1 MPTLSEA
8 VAIAGIGG
16 TVRRNGR
23 SAHTVLAGERLVPAD
38 DNSLPPL
45 AFSIYLQ
52 DGWEVVTSAGPIPDG
67 TRVSFTPPWGTL
79 SGATTGVVRSSY
91 RDDPSQ
97 EFTYSIATEDRG
109 HSVTA
114 SRSPANPGE
123 TVTVLREAPEV
134 PPIFPT
140 DVHRDVAIAAA
151 GIGGEIMHNTMHIR
165 HRVTRDERGWLL
177 SGDPASEYVSTH
189 WDVTVIG
196 DQPEVE
202 VVEPLAPWE
211 QELLASADE
220 HGVEPVP
227 ETEPIAVERVA
238 RIPRTSAE
246 ALILRSQVTSALALF
261 PVIGDDV
268 ARMLPAL
275 DTLAR
280 WLDGGKLQIA
290 GHELAHG
297 ENMCGEYESLVCP
310 VFGWTPRR
318 GEESSMMSQRQR
330 FHDGLKAFEQQNAGL
345 PAVDL
350 LERWADMYAPGG
362 PMNTAAVSHIT
373 DHLEEHK
380 IPAVN
385 ELFDEFG
392 WDNAP
397 EEPVEHCYMIP
408 VEIERERT
416 ITERQTVY
424 VHYTATDADSAASMV
439 GRYDAFSQADDSEWQ
454 EVDETTD
461 DGDYTVMDDDVEA
474 CG

>member
-23 SAHTVLAGERLVPAD
+23 ALHTVLADEMLATSDPDGLPA
-38 DNSLPPL
+38 L
-45 AFSIYLQ
+45 AQSMYIQ

-67 TRVSFTPPWGTL
+67 TRVRFTPAYGT
-79 SGATTGVVRSSY
+79 SEASHGIGTVAWSTPA
-91 RDDPSQ
+91 DDG
-97 EFTYSIATEDRG
+97 FTYSIATEYRG
-109 HSVTA
+109 ETLTA
-114 SRSPANPGE
+114 SRTVNPDSPE
-123 TVTVLREAPEV
+123 TVLRESDDE

-151 GIGGEIMHNTMHIR
+151 GIGGEIEREHTRYTIGRDVHGNWTMGNSHNGQGICLAT
-165 HRVTRDERGWLL
+165 
-177 SGDPASEYVSTH
+177 EYVPGGWS
-189 WDVTVIG
+189 VTAIG
-196 DQPEVE
+196 DQPEIAVAGPIAE
-202 VVEPLAPWE
+202 VV
-211 QELLASADE
+211 
-220 HGVEPVP
+220 
-227 ETEPIAVERVA
+227 EPIAVERVA
-238 RIPRTSAE
+238 RIPHTSAE

-290 GHELAHG
+290 GHELARG
-297 ENMCGEYESLVCP
+297 ETMCGEYESLVCP

-350 LERWADMYAPGG
+350 LERWADMYVPGG

-380 IPAVN
+380 VPAVN
-385 ELFDEFG
+385 ELFSEFG
-392 WDNAP
+392 WDHAP
-397 EEPVEHCYMIP
+397 EEPEVREYTVMVP
-408 VEIERERT
+408 VTRT
-416 ITERQTVY
+416 RVITETQLVS
-424 VHYTATDADSAASMV
+424 YTTSAASADEAIDYVRGNVDMT
-439 GRYDAFSQADDSEWQ
+439 QHADDYSWSEC
-454 EVDETTD
+454 DESVQDIEEGD
-461 DGDYTVMDDDVEA
+461 DWEA
-474 CG
+474 DES